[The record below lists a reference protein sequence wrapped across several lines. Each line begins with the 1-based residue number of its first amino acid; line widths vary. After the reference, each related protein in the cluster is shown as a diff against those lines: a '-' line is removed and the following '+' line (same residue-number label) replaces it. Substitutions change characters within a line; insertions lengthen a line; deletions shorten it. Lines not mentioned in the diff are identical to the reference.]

1 MSDNVFSFFTKL
13 VKIADEVNTMKN
25 TILVIFNV
33 KKLYSDDL
41 SKNDEKR
48 RKTKKNWHYL
58 EHTEHT
64 IEHV

>member
-1 MSDNVFSFFTKL
+1 MFFSFFTKL

-25 TILVIFNV
+25 TNLVIINV

-48 RKTKKNWHYL
+48 
-58 EHTEHT
+58 
-64 IEHV
+64 